1 MGLNAVPSGERVHI
15 GFFGRRNAGKSSLV
29 NAVTG
34 QEISVVSDV
43 RGTTTDPVTKSM
55 ELLPLGPVV
64 IIDTP
69 GFDDEGALGEKRVA
83 RAKRVMN
90 RTDIAVLVID
100 ASTGAVEA
108 DRELAAMFKEKEIP
122 FLTVVNKADLLESGE
137 RERLKEQ
144 SDPGEIMF
152 VSALS
157 GEGIFELK
165 EKLAKMGSAKE
176 KKTPLIEDLIHP
188 SQIVVLVIPIDK
200 AAPKG
205 RLILPQ
211 QMMIRGI
218 LDADGIPV
226 CVKQDRLKET
236 LERLGTDPV
245 TGRSP
250 AELVIT
256 DSQVFEE
263 VAQIVPRSIPLTS
276 FSILMA
282 RYKGFLDAA
291 VSGVKMIDRLKDGD
305 RILISEGC
313 THHRQCGDIGTV
325 KLPAWI
331 RKRTGADITFETSSG
346 GSFPEDL
353 SRFAMVI
360 HCGGCMLN
368 EREMRFRMKCAADQ
382 GIPFTN
388 YGTAI
393 AYMKGILDRSTEIV

>member
-1 MGLNAVPSGERVHI
+1 
-15 GFFGRRNAGKSSLV
+15 
-29 NAVTG
+29 
-34 QEISVVSDV
+34 
-43 RGTTTDPVTKSM
+43 
-55 ELLPLGPVV
+55 
-64 IIDTP
+64 
-69 GFDDEGALGEKRVA
+69 
-83 RAKRVMN
+83 MN